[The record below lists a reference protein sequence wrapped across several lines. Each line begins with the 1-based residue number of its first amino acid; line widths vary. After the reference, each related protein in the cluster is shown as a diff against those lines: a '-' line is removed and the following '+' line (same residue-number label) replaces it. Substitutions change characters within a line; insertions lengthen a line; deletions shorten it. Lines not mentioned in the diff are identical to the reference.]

1 MTGEPYF
8 VTGVLLTLLY
18 LMKAIDPVHEK
29 YEEDIIEAINKLTA
43 VDTKRKAFYRDL
55 SKLFIVNA
63 VFLNYLTIYI

>member
-1 MTGEPYF
+1 MTGESYF

-29 YEEDIIEAINKLTA
+29 YEEDITEAINKLTA

-63 VFLNYLTIYI
+63 VFLNYLTIYM

>member
-1 MTGEPYF
+1 MTGGPYF

-29 YEEDIIEAINKLTA
+29 YEEDITEAINKLTA